1 MKAYLELKRQ
11 EVPNYEA
18 AGLWR
23 TMRLSAKEHGY
34 RSALL
39 FGLVRW
45 KDHVLNVWAQTTPW
59 NRLRIQMQRWRGVK
73 IGKDVHVGT
82 YVNMDLPYP
91 YFITVEDGVSL
102 AGSITI
108 LAHNKP
114 LKYHRTCSPSY
125 IAPVTIR
132 RNAWVAV
139 NVTILPGVEVGEGA
153 IVASN
158 SLVNKDVPPMTLC
171 GGVPAKVI
179 KDLSDK
185 LRDNYTPEEFDRLM
199 AERKAKYGM

>member
-114 LKYHRTCSPSY
+114 LKYHRACSPSY

-132 RNAWVAV
+132 RNAWLAV
-139 NVTILPGVEVGEGA
+139 NVTILPGVEIGEGA

-199 AERKAKYGM
+199 DERKEKYGM